1 MTLSSYSRLLRGN
14 RNFRL
19 LWFAQIVSELGD
31 WFYSVAIIGFLLELT
46 GSARMVALVFLFQM
60 LPQTLIA
67 PAAGVIND
75 RLSRKHVMIAADLGR
90 AVIVLSMLLVRSRET
105 LWILFVLLFFETV
118 CWGFFEPGRSAVI
131 PNIVL
136 AEDVPGANALSSTT
150 WSVNFALGAALGGF
164 AVVSLGR
171 EAVFVLNSLS
181 FLVSAWLIWRM
192 RFFEPHAENQA
203 PLRARDLFNFSDIA
217 EGIRYVTRDRRMTAT
232 VCVKGGIGLMGAN
245 LVLLPVLGER
255 VFPLRL
261 GNATLQQAQTLGMS
275 VLFGARGI
283 GALLGAFAA
292 AGFAKSDPTRLR
304 STILAGFLLIGA
316 GYVALGSTVA
326 SLAAAVLA
334 LMVAHGGASACWVAS
349 TTLLLQQTEDRF
361 RGRVFSAENALLTL
375 TVAATNI
382 TAGHLMDLGI
392 APRAV
397 AVATGL
403 VILVPAGLW
412 FVSNRSDSSRTPS
425 SQS

>member
-1 MTLSSYSRLLRGN
+1 MTLASYSRLLRGN

-19 LWFAQIVSELGD
+19 LWCAQIVSELGD

-75 RLSRKHVMIAADLGR
+75 RLSRRHVMIAADLAR
-90 AVIVLSMLLVRSRET
+90 AVIVLSMLLVRSRDT

-131 PNIVL
+131 PNVV
-136 AEDVPGANALSSTT
+136 APGDVPAANALSSTT
-150 WSVNFALGAALGGF
+150 WSVNFALGAAFGGF

-171 EAVFVLNSLS
+171 EAVFGLNSLS
-181 FLVSAWLIWRM
+181 FVISAWLLWRM
-192 RFFEPHAENQA
+192 RFTEPHAENHP
-203 PLRARDLFNFSDIA
+203 PLRVGDLLNYSGIA
-217 EGIRYVTRDRRMTAT
+217 EGMRYLARDRGLAAT

-261 GNATLQQAQTLGMS
+261 GTATLQQAQTLGMS

-292 AGFAKSDPTRLR
+292 AGFAKSDSTRLR
-304 STILAGFLLIGA
+304 MTILAAFVLIGA
-316 GYVALGSTVA
+316 GYIALGA
-326 SLAAAVLA
+326 AAPSLAAASLWLV
-334 LMVAHGGASACWVAS
+334 VAHGGASAGWVAS
-349 TTLLLQQTEDRF
+349 TTLLLQQSEDRF

-375 TVAATNI
+375 TVAATNV
-382 TAGHLMDLGI
+382 TAGQVMDMGVS
-392 APRAV
+392 PRVV
-397 AVATGL
+397 AIATGL
-403 VILVPAGLW
+403 VMLIPAGLW
-412 FVSNRSDSSRTPS
+412 LTSSGSASNRSDS
-425 SQS
+425 